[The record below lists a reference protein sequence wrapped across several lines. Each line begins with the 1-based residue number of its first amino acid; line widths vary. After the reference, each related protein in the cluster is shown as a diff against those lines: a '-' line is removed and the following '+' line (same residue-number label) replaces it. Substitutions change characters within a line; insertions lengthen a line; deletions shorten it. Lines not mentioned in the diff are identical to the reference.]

1 VTPDD
6 LLELFLDTADAV
18 AVAVATIDRDVM
30 RHRTD
35 RPGQYALDLVA
46 DAAACAVLERA
57 PVRIVS
63 EESGVRGALDAS
75 ISVVLDPVDGST
87 NCARGIAYWATSLAA
102 VVGDDV
108 VCALVANHATG
119 SRTTAVRD
127 AGAFRDGV
135 RLRASTTTRVEE
147 SVISVA
153 ALPERALGWKQYR
166 AFACAALSLC
176 DVAAGG
182 LDGHVDT
189 GWSLYPWDYLGGYL
203 ACLEAGAT
211 VLEAHGEPLVTTDP
225 TVRRRIVAAGTP
237 ELAGILQRAVS

>member
-1 VTPDD
+1 MR
-6 LLELFLDTADAV
+6 
-18 AVAVATIDRDVM
+18 DR
-30 RHRTD
+30 TE

-75 ISVVLDPVDGST
+75 ITVVLDPVDGST
-87 NCARGIAYWATSLAA
+87 NCARGIAYWATSIAA
-102 VVGDDV
+102 VDGDDV

-119 SRTTAVRD
+119 IAHDGRPRRRRLPRRRAPARID
-127 AGAFRDGV
+127 HDARRRLGDQRGRAAGA
-135 RLRASTTTRVEE
+135 RAAAGSSTAPSPAPR
-147 SVISVA
+147 S
-153 ALPERALGWKQYR
+153 
-166 AFACAALSLC
+166 SLC

-237 ELAGILQRAVS
+237 EFAGILQRAVS